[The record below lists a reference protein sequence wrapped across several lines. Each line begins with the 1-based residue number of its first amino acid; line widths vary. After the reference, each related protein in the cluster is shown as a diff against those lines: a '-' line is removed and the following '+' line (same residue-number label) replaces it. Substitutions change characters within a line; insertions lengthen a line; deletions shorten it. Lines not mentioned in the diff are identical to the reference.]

1 MNRIPVSKNFY
12 LDELVDVITYMTEPD
27 HGLSK
32 LDPCMIDCV
41 QLLRA
46 LHGKSITIN
55 NWWSH
60 WFYSQKQE
68 PALNYEGFYD
78 WVDSQKGIYQSS
90 GFRAEWCK
98 IGAKKSIHKIGGAG
112 DPKGNQNIFY
122 RIVVENA
129 NLFYNMGLR
138 RLEDPNITNGWLHMD
153 TSERNHTKG
162 RIRVVGRTSHVKDIY
177 ID

>member
-1 MNRIPVSKNFY
+1 MQRIIVSKNYY

-46 LHGKSITIN
+46 LHGKPITIN

-60 WFYSQKQE
+60 WIENINSTNMMSVTAFYT
-68 PALNYEGFYD
+68 
-78 WVDSQKGIYQSS
+78 WVDNQGGIYQSS

-112 DPKGNQNIFY
+112 DPKGNQNMFY

-129 NLFYNMGLR
+129 KLFYNMGLR

-162 RIRVVGRTSHVKDIY
+162 RIRVIGRTTHVKDIY

>member
-60 WFYSQKQE
+60 WQKMKDAVTPENFY
-68 PALNYEGFYD
+68 N
-78 WVDSQKGIYQSS
+78 WVDENRGIYQSS

-122 RIVVENA
+122 RIVVDNA
-129 NLFYNMGLR
+129 KLFYNMGLR
-138 RLEDPNITNGWLHMD
+138 RLEDPNITSGWLHMD

>member
-12 LDELVDVITYMTEPD
+12 LDELVDVITYITEPD

-32 LDPCMIDCV
+32 LDPCLVDCV
-41 QLLRA
+41 QLLRV
-46 LHGKSITIN
+46 LHGKPITIN

-60 WFYSQKQE
+60 CQKMKDAVTPENFY
-68 PALNYEGFYD
+68 N
-78 WVDSQKGIYQSS
+78 WVDENRGIYQSS

-122 RIVVENA
+122 RIVVDNA
-129 NLFYNMGLR
+129 KLFYNMGLR

-153 TSERNHTKG
+153 TSERNHTEG

-177 ID
+177 IN